1 MNFPNLC
8 GSFCSSTMSG
18 VASTL
23 AKKRALA
30 AGFGTNANAVPYLN
44 QNFAALRAQCL
55 SAGRLFCDPSFPA
68 APESLGFNELG
79 RSSYKV
85 RGVTW
90 KRPSVRG
97 PGSGSGSGAADARVW
112 CWLGGGRGGG
122 GLAWCLQANKLL
134 LHPGSAPGC
143 PGRAEPGSRVLLQR
157 LPVPVPVPLNRT
169 SQVLQ
174 LSSALRSA
182 GSTAVCPRTRT
193 RLSRSG
199 LRAPSEILRA
209 RQMSHSSLRAQQLP
223 LQDARTR
230 SHVCSDLSCFV
241 FPSVVFFWFLVL
253 VKLE

>member
-1 MNFPNLC
+1 
-8 GSFCSSTMSG
+8 MSG

-112 CWLGGGRGGG
+112 CWLGGGGMGVG

-143 PGRAEPGSRVLLQR
+143 PGRAEPGSVVLLQR
-157 LPVPVPVPLNRT
+157 LPGPVPVP
-169 SQVLQ
+169 
-174 LSSALRSA
+174 
-182 GSTAVCPRTRT
+182 
-193 RLSRSG
+193 
-199 LRAPSEILRA
+199 AP
-209 RQMSHSSLRAQQLP
+209 
-223 LQDARTR
+223 
-230 SHVCSDLSCFV
+230 
-241 FPSVVFFWFLVL
+241 
-253 VKLE
+253 